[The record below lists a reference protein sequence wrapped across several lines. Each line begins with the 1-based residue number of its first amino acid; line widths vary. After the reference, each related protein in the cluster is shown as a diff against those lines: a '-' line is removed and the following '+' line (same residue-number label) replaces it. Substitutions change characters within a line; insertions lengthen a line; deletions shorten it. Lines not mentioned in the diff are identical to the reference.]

1 MINGEFLIISEIN
14 GKKYVPY
21 STYVDL
27 QSRYERDA
35 EERKAENEALRKQIE
50 DLDRQNTDIQN
61 SHMKLYN
68 DSKDEI
74 RELKDKIK
82 SLHED
87 NSNCKTA
94 NSLYKNELE
103 ECECANERLNK
114 KILELEIEIQRLREK
129 LPFVCGKSNDLLFEL
144 ENYEKIPISKKQ
156 VAETEGVDYE
166 KVCRELQD
174 QHQQDCILI
183 NNLNV
188 TIDKL
193 VDRYANLRK
202 NVGMH

>member
-1 MINGEFLIISEIN
+1 MKANLFVVVN
-14 GKKYVPY
+14 VDGKDYVPY
-21 STYVDL
+21 PCFIDL
-27 QSRYERDA
+27 KSKYEHDV
-35 EERKAENEALRKQIE
+35 EERNVENEALRKQIE

-74 RELKDKIK
+74 RSLKERISELESELEQEKNCYFKMDDKFLWMKPNEAKYIYENNELK
-82 SLHED
+82 
-87 NSNCKTA
+87 A
-94 NSLYKNELE
+94 
-103 ECECANERLNK
+103 
-114 KILELEIEIQRLREK
+114 EIQRLREK
-129 LPFVCGKSNDLLFEL
+129 CGE
-144 ENYEKIPISKKQ
+144 
-156 VAETEGVDYE
+156 ATEDSDKALVSDNAPDYE
-166 KVCRELQD
+166 KLCRELQD

-202 NVGMH
+202 NVGMD